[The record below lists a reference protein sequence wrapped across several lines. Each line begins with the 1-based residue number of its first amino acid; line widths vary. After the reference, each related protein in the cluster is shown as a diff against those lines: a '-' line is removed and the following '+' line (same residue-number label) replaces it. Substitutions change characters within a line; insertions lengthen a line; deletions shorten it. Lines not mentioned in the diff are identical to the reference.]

1 MRKTLAKLKG
11 WPKTGIA
18 ALVLAGM
25 ADISAACAAEAQA
38 KSLFKAMSD
47 YLGAQQ

>member
-11 WPKTGIA
+11 WLKTGIA

-25 ADISAACAAEAQA
+25 ANISAACAAQA

-47 YLGAQQ
+47 YLGAKQ